1 MRLTVPRATPI
12 RIREW
17 ESLERLEN
25 IFTSNFGHID
35 REKYDTFSECPGIF
49 VPEVAEIQGAPIN
62 RGRFFR
68 PGISCEIS
76 IKFGVLYGMTFRIN
90 ERG

>member
-1 MRLTVPRATPI
+1 MGLTVPRAAPI

-35 REKYDTFSECPGIF
+35 REKYDTSSGCPRIF
-49 VPEVAEIQGAPIN
+49 VPEGAEIQGAPIN

-68 PGISCEIS
+68 PGTSCEIS
-76 IKFGVLYGMTFRIN
+76 IEFEVFYGMTFRIS